1 MDYNPKIH
9 YIPARPKPIKR
20 VGIYCRVSSSKDEQ
34 LKSLSNQ
41 ISGLTCKV
49 ANIPAWRIMDI
60 YVEIQSSKGET
71 NRSKLN
77 RLIKDC
83 QNDKLDI
90 VVLRD
95 VSPLG
100 RDTVE
105 TLESYRAIRNSGVRV
120 IFDENGLDTDQDSN
134 EFILSVLEAVY
145 PAENESRSQNIK
157 IGMQQKAQDGTSG
170 FYQRKCYGN
179 KKNREG
185 HLIPHDDEAKVVQQI
200 FNCYL
205 EGKSVLGIVKALEK
219 SRISS
224 SSGRETWPK
233 RTVDVLLS
241 NEKYIGDVRLKGP
254 NPDED
259 FYYPN
264 NSEAI
269 ISREQFHAV
278 QQEKVRRSNVVQQG
292 DEVKRAVKRYK
303 SKNFKSK

>member
-1 MDYNPKIH
+1 MDYHPKIH

-41 ISGLTCKV
+41 ISGLTRKV
-49 ANIPAWRIMDI
+49 ANIPSWRIMDM
-60 YVEIQSSKGET
+60 YVEIQSAKGKT
-71 NRSKLN
+71 TRSELN

-83 QNDKLDI
+83 QSDKLDI

-95 VSPLG
+95 VSRLG

-105 TLESYRAIRNSGVRV
+105 TLESYRAIRNSGVRI

-145 PAENESRSQNIK
+145 QAENESRSQNIK

-170 FYQRKCYGN
+170 FYHRKCYGYT
-179 KKNREG
+179 KNSEG
-185 HLIPHDDEAKVVQQI
+185 HLIPHENEAKVVQQI
-200 FNCYL
+200 FVWYL
-205 EGKSVLGIVKALEK
+205 EGKSVLGIVEALEK

-224 SSGRETWPK
+224 PSGKEKWPK

-254 NPDED
+254 NSDED
-259 FYYPN
+259 YYYPN
-264 NSEAI
+264 SHESL
-269 ISREQFHAV
+269 ISREQFQAV
-278 QQEKVRRSNVVQQG
+278 QEEKARRSNVVRQDG
-292 DEVKRAVKRYK
+292 EVKRAEKRY
-303 SKNFKSK
+303 STNE